1 MQQFIKQCIIDMKV
15 LYKDVLITGTVY
27 PVVAPK
33 TEYNLTELGKSFVPV
48 LNAMCEWGRD
58 KIAHSH

>member
-1 MQQFIKQCIIDMKV
+1 MKV

-27 PVVAPK
+27 PVVPPK